1 MNKIRLRLNTYILST
16 HILENR
22 FPLLPG
28 TNGIRASHYQ
38 PLGVDAEVLAISRL
52 QGYPAT
58 VKKKKQ
64 PHSMGI
70 QWAQYNGSFNKR

>member
-58 VKKKKQ
+58 VKKNSHMEFNGRSTMA
-64 PHSMGI
+64 HST
-70 QWAQYNGSFNKR
+70 RDR